1 MTPGARVAAAIEV
14 LDSYLSGTAVEQA
27 LTGWARGH
35 RFAGSKDRAAIRD
48 HVFDAVR
55 RLSSSQA
62 LGGGTDGRAV
72 MIGLLRGQGLDPAEL
87 FSGEGH
93 APSTL
98 TEAEAAISAD
108 MTRAQTLDCPQWL
121 LPEFDR
127 SLAAK
132 TDAFLDSLRSRAPVF
147 VRANLAKCDRDTAV
161 SILAEDGI
169 ETCPSSLASTALEV
183 LTNPRKIKSSRAFLE
198 GFVEL
203 QDAASQAVI
212 EDLNIQPGM
221 RVLDY
226 CAGGGGKALA
236 MAALGADVT
245 AHDLSWERMK
255 DIPARAERAGV
266 AIRRVRHGELETL
279 RGFDLVLADAPC
291 SGSGSWRRAPHG
303 KWLLTP
309 DKLAE
314 IHTAQQEIL
323 SSMPGF
329 LKPTGRM
336 AYATC
341 SVLCSENRDQVDLFL
356 KHHEIFNLTAECQF
370 TPLDGGDGFYLA
382 QLQGS

>member
-14 LDSYLSGTAVEQA
+14 LDSYLSGTPVEQA

-72 MIGLLRGQGLDPAEL
+72 MLGLLRGQGLDPAEL
-87 FSGEGH
+87 FTGEGH
-93 APSTL
+93 APAVLNDVETVIST
-98 TEAEAAISAD
+98 E
-108 MTRAQTLDCPQWL
+108 MTRAQSLDCPDWL
-121 LPEFDR
+121 MPAFDE
-127 SLAAK
+127 SLGK
-132 TDAFLDSLRSRAPVF
+132 DTDAVLDSLRHRAPVF
-147 VRANLAKCDRDTAV
+147 VRVNLARCDRDDAAA
-161 SILAEDGI
+161 ILAEDGV
-169 ETCPSSLASTALEV
+169 ETKPSKLAVTALEV
-183 LTNPRKIKSSRAFLE
+183 LINPRKIKNSRAFLE

-212 EDLNIQPGM
+212 ESLSIQPGM

-236 MAALGADVT
+236 MAAQGADVT

-255 DIPARAERAGV
+255 DIPLRAERACV
-266 AIRRVRHGELETL
+266 SIKRVRHGNLKELG
-279 RGFDLVLADAPC
+279 GFDLVLADAPC

-303 KWLLTP
+303 KWLLNAE
-309 DKLAE
+309 KLAK
-314 IHTAQQEIL
+314 IHAAQMDIL
-323 SSMPGF
+323 SAMPAF
-329 LKPTGRM
+329 LNAGGRM

-341 SVLCSENRDQVDLFL
+341 SVLRSENRDQVQRFL
-356 KHHEIFNLTAECQF
+356 DNHPDFQLTTEHQF

-382 QLQGS
+382 QMSGK